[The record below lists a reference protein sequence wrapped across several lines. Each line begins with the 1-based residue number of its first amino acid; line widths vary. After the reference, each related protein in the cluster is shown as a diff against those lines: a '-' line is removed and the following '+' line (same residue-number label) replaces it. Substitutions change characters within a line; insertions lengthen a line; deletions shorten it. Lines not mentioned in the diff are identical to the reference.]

1 MVLNNFVDVDRIQ
14 RCSLEKVDIKKQ
26 KGKILFVFVG
36 RLEEASKKISRI
48 LLLVKQI
55 PEIELWM
62 IGDGPDRF
70 SYEKQVGE
78 YKIEKRVRFLGKQSN
93 PYPYMKEADYFILT
107 SDYEGFPVVSLE
119 AIVLKKPLISTI
131 DVGDDQIELK
141 RDVATMVSKDPEK
154 MVKEVKAILK
164 QERKIPQLDLNQ
176 IQEKRMEELQKLWR

>member
-1 MVLNNFVDVDRIQ
+1 M
-14 RCSLEKVDIKKQ
+14 
-26 KGKILFVFVG
+26 
-36 RLEEASKKISRI
+36 
-48 LLLVKQI
+48 
-55 PEIELWM
+55 
-62 IGDGPDRF
+62 
-70 SYEKQVGE
+70 
-78 YKIEKRVRFLGKQSN
+78 
-93 PYPYMKEADYFILT
+93 
-107 SDYEGFPVVSLE
+107 VSLE